1 MADRREARPVGAK
14 VAKAASAAA
23 VGIVG
28 AALQG
33 ATMTEQYVK
42 IAGASWE
49 FADGLDCW
57 NRNLPTFPVQVWG
70 TDGSEADRTM
80 CANECLKRDDC
91 VAFNFPGPQFP
102 NPKFPYDPQVCYL
115 KRTAMN
121 SEKTG
126 ITCEKA
132 FNTEVW
138 HYYSLLDS
146 GVWARMIAGLKEVRF
161 PFFRALQVSSGVSV
175 EWIDY
180 DRWQST
186 VGHDCHGETL
196 KSSPVDSAGD
206 TQAQLKACARQ
217 CIEEKECMAFNFP
230 VFTTEKAWDASSGEA
245 ACVLKAFKKTKTLTD
260 MLKCDSGSWQQGWKF
275 YALVDAWKVTVD
287 PSLDWVRIPSSHNKL
302 SDAIGSPCEPNLGR
316 YWKKACQSNATSQQQ
331 DIMSEEMGTCAP
343 EVDCCVFMV
352 NRCRIN
358 AKETCKPYNQMVSPK
373 GCSGL
378 CKTKYSACSCWTQNS
393 TGISDGSCCTSCE
406 FDCDGQPS
414 CLPANCAGPEQMCDS
429 EAASSIGGGSV
440 CACSAQGL
448 SSKLVIVL
456 ADVAAGWTVD
466 DKIWS

>member
-14 VAKAASAAA
+14 VAKAAGAAA

-33 ATMTEQYVK
+33 ATTTEQYVK

-49 FADGLDCW
+49 FADGVDCW
-57 NRNLPTFPVQVWG
+57 NHDLPTFPVQVWG

-80 CANECLKRDDC
+80 CANECLKVDDC

-102 NPKFPYDPQVCYL
+102 DLKFPYAPQVCYL

-121 SEKTG
+121 SEKMG
-126 ITCEKA
+126 IACEKA
-132 FNTEVW
+132 FDTEVW
-138 HYYSLLDS
+138 HYYSLLDR

-161 PFFRALQVSSGVSV
+161 PYFRPLQVSSGISV
-175 EWIDY
+175 EWID
-180 DRWQST
+180 DTRWQST

-206 TQAQLKACARQ
+206 AKAQLKACANQ
-217 CIEEKECMAFNFP
+217 CLDSEECMAFNFP
-230 VFTTEKAWDASSGEA
+230 VLSTDKAWGASSGEA
-245 ACVLKAFKKTKTLTD
+245 ACVLKAFKTKTLTG

-275 YALVDAWKVTVD
+275 YALVDAWKVR
-287 PSLDWVRIPSSHNKL
+287 LDEEGDWIRLTTSSEK
-302 SDAIGSPCEPNLGR
+302 STDAAGSPCEPNLGR
-316 YWKKACQSNATSQQQ
+316 HWKKAGQWDTTSQQK
-331 DIMSEEMGTCAP
+331 DIMSEEMGTSAP
-343 EVDCCVFMV
+343 EVDCCVFTL
-352 NRCRIN
+352 NRCEVN
-358 AKETCKPYNQMVSPK
+358 AKETCKPHMKSPK

-414 CLPANCAGPEQMCDS
+414 CLPASCAGPEQMCDS
-429 EAASSIGGGSV
+429 HAASSIGGGSV

-448 SSKLVIVL
+448 SSKEVIVP